1 RRALTPEHR
10 LCSPFIAFPQEAE
23 MDWQGGDG
31 GAMKVATLGMIVAM
45 SVLLACTD
53 ASVVGRDA
61 SFNSFAC
68 PGFNPA
74 RALPV
79 ALEELRAHPVRY
91 QGRLV
96 KVRGAYVGGWEM
108 SALHP
113 GPPVRDPWAAD
124 GIWVEGIAPVT
135 LPTEQAFEM
144 TGIVSAARPD
154 AVSGKG
160 HLGQWPAELCVS
172 SVRRLQE

>member
-1 RRALTPEHR
+1 MNRQSGGGVAAKVVTLGLVVALT
-10 LCSPFIAFPQEAE
+10 
-23 MDWQGGDG
+23 
-31 GAMKVATLGMIVAM
+31 T
-45 SVLLACTD
+45 LLARMD
-53 ASVVGRDA
+53 GSVAGRDA
-61 SFNSFAC
+61 AFNSFAC
-68 PGFNPA
+68 PRFNPT

-96 KVRGAYVGGWEM
+96 KVRGAYVDGWEM

-113 GPPVRDPWAAD
+113 GPPVRDRWAAD
-124 GIWVEGIAPVT
+124 GIWVEGIAPMT
-135 LPTEQAFEM
+135 LPTEQAVEM

-160 HLGQWPAELCVS
+160 HLGKWPAELCVA
-172 SVRRLQE
+172 SVRRLQA

>member
-1 RRALTPEHR
+1 MLPVHR
-10 LCSPFIAFPQEAE
+10 FPQEAE
-23 MDWQGGDG
+23 MDWQSAGG
-31 GAMKVATLGMIVAM
+31 VAVRAVTLGVVVAM
-45 SVLLACTD
+45 SILLVRQD
-53 ASVVGRDA
+53 ASVAGRDA

-68 PGFNPA
+68 PRFNPP

-79 ALEELRAHPVRY
+79 ALEELRAHPLRY

-96 KVRGAYVGGWEM
+96 KVRGAYVDGWEM

-113 GPPVRDPWAAD
+113 GRPVRDPWAAD
-124 GIWVEGIAPVT
+124 GIWVEGIAPMT
-135 LPTEQAFEM
+135 LPTEQTVEM

-160 HLGQWPAELCVS
+160 HLGQWPVELCVS

>member
-1 RRALTPEHR
+1 
-10 LCSPFIAFPQEAE
+10 
-23 MDWQGGDG
+23 MDWQGAG
-31 GAMKVATLGMIVAM
+31 GVAVRVVTLGVVVAM
-45 SVLLACTD
+45 SILLARMD
-53 ASVVGRDA
+53 ASVAGRDA
-61 SFNSFAC
+61 AFNSFAC
-68 PGFNPA
+68 PRFNPA

-96 KVRGAYVGGWEM
+96 KVRGAYVDGWEM

-124 GIWVEGIAPVT
+124 GIWVQGIAPVT
-135 LPTEQAFEM
+135 LPTAQAFEM
-144 TGIVSAARPD
+144 TGIVAAARPD

>member
-1 RRALTPEHR
+1 
-10 LCSPFIAFPQEAE
+10 
-23 MDWQGGDG
+23 MDWQGADVV
-31 GAMKVATLGMIVAM
+31 AMKAATLGMVVAM
-45 SVLLACTD
+45 SILLACTD
-53 ASVVGRDA
+53 TSVAGRDA

-68 PGFNPA
+68 PRFNPA

-96 KVRGAYVGGWEM
+96 KVRGAYVDGWEM

-113 GPPVRDPWAAD
+113 GPPIRDPWATD
-124 GIWVEGIAPVT
+124 GIWVQGIAPVT
-135 LPTEQAFEM
+135 LPTEQSFEM

-154 AVSGKG
+154 ALFGKG

-172 SVRRLQE
+172 SVRGLQE

>member
-1 RRALTPEHR
+1 MNRQ
-10 LCSPFIAFPQEAE
+10 S
-23 MDWQGGDG
+23 GGG
-31 GAMKVATLGMIVAM
+31 VAAKVVTLGLVVAF
-45 SVLLACTD
+45 STLLARMD
-53 ASVVGRDA
+53 ASVAGRDA
-61 SFNSFAC
+61 VFNSFAC
-68 PGFNPA
+68 PRFNPT

-96 KVRGAYVGGWEM
+96 KVRGAYVDGWEM

-124 GIWVEGIAPVT
+124 GIWVEGIAPMT
-135 LPTEQAFEM
+135 LPTEQAVEM
-144 TGIVSAARPD
+144 TGIASAARPD
-154 AVSGKG
+154 AMFGKG
-160 HLGQWPAELCVS
+160 HLGRWPVELCVS

>member
-1 RRALTPEHR
+1 
-10 LCSPFIAFPQEAE
+10 
-23 MDWQGGDG
+23 MGWQGGDG

-79 ALEELRAHPVRY
+79 ALEELRAHPVRF

-108 SALHP
+108 SAPHP
-113 GPPVRDPWAAD
+113 GPAVRDPWAAD

>member
-1 RRALTPEHR
+1 MLQLT
-10 LCSPFIAFPQEAE
+10 AFPQEARV
-23 MDWQGGDG
+23 DRQGG
-31 GAMKVATLGMIVAM
+31 VAVRVVTLGVVVVMSILLVRQDVSVA
-45 SVLLACTD
+45 
-53 ASVVGRDA
+53 GRDV

-68 PGFNPA
+68 PRFNPA

-91 QGRLV
+91 QGRAV
-96 KVRGAYVGGWEM
+96 KVRGAYVDGWEM

-124 GIWVEGIAPVT
+124 GIWVEGIAPMT
-135 LPTEQAFEM
+135 LPTEQAVEM

-154 AVSGKG
+154 AQSGKG
-160 HLGQWPAELCVS
+160 HLGKWPAELCVS